1 MKEMIGFYNS
11 QVSDY
16 QKAKRKKPS
25 LTVDN
30 FISNDSQKISW
41 SSTLKSHFNRGI
53 KGTFEASNIRTS
65 LYRPFNKQY
74 LYGDNIFIHRP
85 AIIRRFFPTPKSKN
99 LSISV
104 SGVGAGKDF
113 SALMTKTLPDLELI
127 SKGQCFPL
135 YYYEETDGKLLK
147 SGGNREK
154 TFPMPPLRCS
164 KSNIKIPPLVKRIF
178 FIMFTAFCIRRN
190 IKNITPPTSKKCSL
204 IFLTPKP

>member
-1 MKEMIGFYNS
+1 MGSSRDAWAYNYSQKYLAKNMKEMIGFYNS

-16 QKAKRKKPS
+16 QKAKRKIPS

-135 YYYEETDGKLLK
+135 YISERRTANYSKAAAIA
-147 SGGNREK
+147 EK
-154 TFPMPPLRCS
+154 TFPMHP
-164 KSNIKIPPLVKRIF
+164 
-178 FIMFTAFCIRRN
+178 
-190 IKNITPPTSKKCSL
+190 
-204 IFLTPKP
+204 